1 MLSQKAA
8 AAAAGASTSAAAGQL
23 QGVVRNRTAIF
34 LNYRKENRVAKG
46 GGGSSGSLLVELQET
61 KSSQKAKLLDGAE
74 GTTGAAGTA
83 AAAASVSIA
92 MPPVWTGATEDI
104 QGTLDLV
111 RRKVGDLQ
119 RLHANQF
126 LVQVDDTA
134 KDEQQAIE
142 IATAELSRLL
152 GTAQGRIKHLSDVA
166 TRIGGEEANLL
177 RNVQAAF
184 AQQLGELTKGFR
196 AAQQAY
202 LTRIRKRNEK
212 FRDSFNPTRGGSSG
226 GLDDDDGDSLAD
238 YEDKGF
244 TDEQMGALAR
254 AEVNVAQRDREIRK
268 IHKSI
273 IELSDIVK
281 DLSMLIADQGTILDR
296 IDYNI
301 ENTAVE
307 TGKAVEEIRKAAD
320 HQKSARTKMFI
331 LILIIL
337 VVIGGIVLL
346 LRILGLF

>member
-1 MLSQKAA
+1 MSSSTAKTTT
-8 AAAAGASTSAAAGQL
+8 AGPASGQL
-23 QGVVRNRTAIF
+23 QGIVRNRTALFI
-34 LNYRKENRVAKG
+34 NYRKESHVARGADGK
-46 GGGSSGSLLVELQET
+46 GSSGLVELTET
-61 KSSQKAKLLDGAE
+61 KSSQKAKLLEGAE
-74 GTTGAAGTA
+74 GTAGSA
-83 AAAASVSIA
+83 GPPAPASVVVT
-92 MPPVWTGATEDI
+92 MPPAWAPATEDI
-104 QGTLDLV
+104 QATLELV
-111 RRKVGDLQ
+111 RRKIGDLQ

-152 GTAQGRIKHLSDVA
+152 GTAQGRIKQLGGVA
-166 TRIGGEEANLL
+166 TRIGGEEANVVK
-177 RNVQAAF
+177 NVQSAF
-184 AQQLGELTKGFR
+184 ASQLGELTKGFR
-196 AAQQAY
+196 SAQQAY

-212 FRDSFNPTRGGSSG
+212 FRDSFNPGGAG
-226 GLDDDDGDSLAD
+226 GAEEEDDLD

-244 TDEQMGALAR
+244 TDEQMAALQR
-254 AEVNVAQRDREIRK
+254 AEVNVTQRDKQIRR

-301 ENTAVE
+301 ENAAVE
-307 TGKAVEEIRKAAD
+307 TGKAVEEIRKASD
-320 HQKSARTKMFI
+320 YQKSARTKMFI

-337 VVIGGIVLL
+337 VIIGGIVLF
-346 LRILGLF
+346 LRIIGLF